1 MYARSTA
8 VAGESRGLARSRHLG
23 FRCGQRPHAEVP
35 GLGGVGFRGRV
46 TLETGDALMIRST
59 LLRIPLLT
67 ALVGALSAAPRP
79 QPMVTFRSSF
89 AGVAADRQH
98 CTWEGTVDWKA
109 GTLRLG
115 GAVADGWLAGSW
127 VEVDG
132 RIVNGD
138 LVGSLSIIPAV
149 AHR

>member
-1 MYARSTA
+1 
-8 VAGESRGLARSRHLG
+8 
-23 FRCGQRPHAEVP
+23 
-35 GLGGVGFRGRV
+35 
-46 TLETGDALMIRST
+46 MIRST

-98 CTWEGTVDWKA
+98 CTWEGTVDGAARGHITIALRQVEEPAAAANPIWHVASTWTVRDETGVHSFSANLEGMVDWKA

-127 VEVDG
+127 VEVDS